1 MRARERYRVTE
12 TTAGIPGGMYRKL
25 EDSHGCFQGRKRGW
39 TGGRWKVWEEGCAAG
54 EADTRKSGV
63 AEMGKREEKR
73 RDEKRREE
81 KRQRL
86 AGDTGTSIIHVVCL
100 LHLLPPFVVFHDLRS
115 L

>member
-1 MRARERYRVTE
+1 LGRRARREVQ
-12 TTAGIPGGMYRKL
+12 IL
-25 EDSHGCFQGRKRGW
+25 GRAEWQRWVREKR
-39 TGGRWKVWEEGCAAG
+39 
-54 EADTRKSGV
+54 
-63 AEMGKREEKR
+63 REEKNR
-73 RDEKRREE
+73 EEKRREE

>member
-1 MRARERYRVTE
+1 MFSREERGDGPGRRGRVV
-12 TTAGIPGGMYRKL
+12 
-25 EDSHGCFQGRKRGW
+25 
-39 TGGRWKVWEEGCAAG
+39 KVWETSERRGG
-54 EADTRKSGV
+54 VDTRKSRV

-73 RDEKRREE
+73 REE
-81 KRQRL
+81 AERL